1 MIDLDKVNWESII
14 ISAIENPQ
22 NQTANFGELRE
33 EAIKENKGSGEKIVF
48 ENEKSK
54 LILKIKWDKNKFFFS
69 YDSVVIDKRLDKKN
83 KRVIGVDEAH
93 GYRHLHSGNFI
104 IPNPCTIIE
113 KIEHPIL
120 SLIIKSET
128 EDRKK
133 EWIIRLAN
141 ELKNSQKNWRKFLQP
156 PAHNKP

>member
-14 ISAIENPQ
+14 ISAIGNPQ
-22 NQTANFGELRE
+22 NQTANFEDLRE
-33 EAIKENKGSGEKIVF
+33 RAIKENNGSGEKIVF
-48 ENEKSK
+48 ENEKTK
-54 LILKIKWDKNKFFFS
+54 LILKIKWDKDKFFFL

-93 GYRHLHSGNFI
+93 GYRHLHSGNFV

-120 SLIIKSET
+120 SLIINSE
-128 EDRKK
+128 EKERKNK
-133 EWIIRLAN
+133 WITKLAD
-141 ELKNSQKNWRKFLQP
+141 ELKRSQIIWREHLGFKT
-156 PAHNKP
+156 K